1 MSIYKGDITKLEV
14 DAIVNA
20 ANNSLMG
27 DAACIM
33 GDYALCTMIMH
44 FDRSCILHACI
55 MGDHEMCTSQVV
67 EEWTE
72 RSTVLQDLIL
82 ELRTTPHTSM
92 GGFFICLFVS
102 LFMCFVCLF
111 ICLLFPSLL
120 HMLTCCLV

>member
-55 MGDHEMCTSQVV
+55 MGDEISTSSMSTFISLFPQAV
-67 EEWTE
+67 EELTE
-72 RSTVLQDLIL
+72 RSTELLDLIL

-92 GGFFICLFVS
+92 GGFL
-102 LFMCFVCLF
+102 FVCLSV
-111 ICLLFPSLL
+111 CLCVLFVYLFAFS
-120 HMLTCCLV
+120 

>member
-1 MSIYKGDITKLEV
+1 MPVQTNLLLALFLDDPVYIFHQVSIYKGDITKLEV

-55 MGDHEMCTSQVV
+55 MGDETS
-67 EEWTE
+67 
-72 RSTVLQDLIL
+72 
-82 ELRTTPHTSM
+82 TPSTSM
-92 GGFFICLFVS
+92 FIS
-102 LFMCFVCLF
+102 LFIPD
-111 ICLLFPSLL
+111 ICHFFY
-120 HMLTCCLV
+120 TGKIFGE